1 MNSMR
6 LYTSSSKGNSLS
18 VQTIA
23 LLLLVA
29 VYGLAVEWTTRCLL
43 SPASKIQRVFTYEL
57 SQTAY
62 LRPTADGRPKT
73 LLFVGNSLLDASVDF
88 GELNSSI
95 GPEWR
100 ATRLFLSDSAY
111 LDWRFGLRRLLGSG
125 ARPDAV
131 AVMLTPR
138 QLVTDSFR
146 GSFFAHYMMRL
157 SDLPRVADEAH
168 LHRTDTSGLVFAHYS
183 LFYAMRASLRNGILA
198 KLFPNLPDVLFRLG
212 YTHRA
217 PLDDDNLRR
226 LSTNRLQELKA
237 TTEGYGIPLTLLLP
251 PLASVS
257 DQEPEPP
264 VVESGRRTGVE
275 VLNPLP
281 AGDLPITA
289 FRDGFHANRQ
299 GEIAYTT
306 RLGPVLRHWLET
318 SVPRSTLKA
327 EDGVRR
333 GGL

>member
-1 MNSMR
+1 
-6 LYTSSSKGNSLS
+6 
-18 VQTIA
+18 
-23 LLLLVA
+23 
-29 VYGLAVEWTTRCLL
+29 
-43 SPASKIQRVFTYEL
+43 
-57 SQTAY
+57 
-62 LRPTADGRPKT
+62 
-73 LLFVGNSLLDASVDF
+73 
-88 GELNSSI
+88 
-95 GPEWR
+95 
-100 ATRLFLSDSAY
+100 
-111 LDWRFGLRRLLGSG
+111 
-125 ARPDAV
+125 
-131 AVMLTPR
+131 
-138 QLVTDSFR
+138 
-146 GSFFAHYMMRL
+146 
-157 SDLPRVADEAH
+157 
-168 LHRTDTSGLVFAHYS
+168 
-183 LFYAMRASLRNGILA
+183 LA

-318 SVPRSTLKA
+318 SVPSVPRSTLKA